1 MIGMSIAIIVAVSS
15 SPELNAVPTGLA
27 MQTLRRLAAAIPE
40 ERPNAT
46 VVGKSRHKAQ
56 KNEVEDLMVYMHKVQ
71 EVIEIG
77 NWQPAFYQNYL
88 TVIQQITAAGVSTA
102 LLPEEALTWH
112 RAGLDLAQEQLRW
125 MTWQVETGKQPE
137 QNLYLA
143 KAQYERFRSQYRKAL
158 AEPVRIVP

>member
-46 VVGKSRHKAQ
+46 VVEKSRHKAQ

-77 NWQPAFYQNYL
+77 NWEPAF
-88 TVIQQITAAGVSTA
+88 
-102 LLPEEALTWH
+102 LPELSDRHPADHSGW
-112 RAGLDLAQEQLRW
+112 R
-125 MTWQVETGKQPE
+125 K
-137 QNLYLA
+137 Y
-143 KAQYERFRSQYRKAL
+143 RS
-158 AEPVRIVP
+158 PS